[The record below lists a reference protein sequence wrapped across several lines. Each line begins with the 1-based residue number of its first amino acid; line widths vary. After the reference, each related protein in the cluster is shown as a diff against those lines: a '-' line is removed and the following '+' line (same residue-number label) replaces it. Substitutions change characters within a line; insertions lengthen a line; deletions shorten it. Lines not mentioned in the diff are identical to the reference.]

1 MAADEMLT
9 WLTAALVD
17 QGSYSEICNELQ
29 RGAPKD
35 PSYDPGALVS
45 AFGYHLLERSQ
56 TEGREREQAPYGPM
70 MEFDDQRFPQR
81 LSDVD
86 EGVLATWATAFD
98 AIEDP
103 RLRSRMGD
111 LLWLRRCGERPDLYA
126 REATIAMVSLSQD
139 TTWREMER
147 IRVIVRAMEISIE
160 IGDSALQQKVADRIV
175 GAAEVELG
183 TNSERPGISL
193 RLIDALMMLPEERR
207 PEATKALLDQAE
219 AVYGTDPWQLDT
231 ITDLKSRL
239 ATAEEQAY
247 LRLNQVGAWRTQAA
261 QATGIARVSHLEH
274 ALELANAFGLKDKAL
289 DLRVEIQEMRSE
301 DLGLKTVSGETSI
314 PTEQVEQF
322 INLFLSAESLTEALI
337 AFGGHGP
344 PGGEPD
350 DLIQA
355 VRQRM
360 TATPFQFLVTR
371 VVIDPDQGFAIFRA
385 SDEASHLRAE
395 LAHNRQFA
403 AQIWSIFALDI
414 LGRMRER
421 YNNPSHEELT
431 AAFVGDLIDEALA
444 GRFARALELLWN
456 GEPDESAHL
465 AAPRIETV
473 LRELARR
480 LSIPIIN
487 EPRGEKVGGV
497 RTLGGILEALEGAFP
512 TPGWHIYLR
521 SLLVD
526 PLGANLRNVVAHGLR
541 TSVSAQDASLLI
553 HSACFLRALTVSEVD
568 PNRP

>member
-1 MAADEMLT
+1 M
-9 WLTAALVD
+9 
-17 QGSYSEICNELQ
+17 
-29 RGAPKD
+29 
-35 PSYDPGALVS
+35 
-45 AFGYHLLERSQ
+45 
-56 TEGREREQAPYGPM
+56 EGREREQAPYGPM
-70 MEFDDQRFPQR
+70 MEFDDRRFPQR
-81 LSDVD
+81 LSEVD
-86 EGVLATWATAFD
+86 EGVLGTWATSFD

-111 LLWLRRCGERPDLYA
+111 LLWLRRWGERPDLYA
-126 REATIAMVSLSQD
+126 REATTAMVSLSQD
-139 TTWREMER
+139 TSWPEMER
-147 IRVIVRAMEISIE
+147 VRVIVRAMEISIE
-160 IGDSALQQKVADRIV
+160 IADSALQRKVADRIV

-219 AVYGTDPWQLDT
+219 AVYGADPWHLDT

-239 ATAEEQAY
+239 AAAEEQTS
-247 LRLNQVGAWRTQAA
+247 LRLKQVRAWRTQAA

-274 ALELANAFGLKDKAL
+274 ALELANAFGLKDEAR
-289 DLRVEIQEMRSE
+289 DLRVEIQEMRDQ

-350 DLIQA
+350 DLIQE

-360 TATPFQFLVTR
+360 TATPFQFLITR

-385 SDEASHLRAE
+385 SDEASHLRA
-395 LAHNRQFA
+395 
-403 AQIWSIFALDI
+403 
-414 LGRMRER
+414 
-421 YNNPSHEELT
+421 

-487 EPRGEKVGGV
+487 EPRGEKVGGI

-512 TPGWHIYLR
+512 TPGWHVYLR

-553 HSACFLRALTVSEVD
+553 HAACFLRALTVSAAD
-568 PNRP
+568 PNKP